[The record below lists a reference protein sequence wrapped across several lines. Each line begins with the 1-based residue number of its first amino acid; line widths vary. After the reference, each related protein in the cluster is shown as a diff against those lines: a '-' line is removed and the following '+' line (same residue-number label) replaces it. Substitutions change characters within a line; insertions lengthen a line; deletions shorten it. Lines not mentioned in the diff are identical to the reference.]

1 MTRVPPAVIMKV
13 ASQHAEEAAFLWILR
28 DNAVTEAHFDQSHL
42 SDLEERLEAHLDGLR
57 IAQQTG
63 WELALENLQQFP
75 ESGEMFAAATLAFE
89 SNSPEKLRAIYD
101 IAEANPETE
110 HGLISAFGWVDTK
123 HLSGKVNGL
132 LDSANPFWRRIGI
145 AACAIHRVNPGKHL
159 DKALQDDDSSLCC
172 RALKAVGEL
181 GLTDKQEAVNQYF
194 SSDDPNKRFWSAWA
208 AVLTGNRDTA
218 PDILQTFLT
227 TPGKQAFQAAQLV
240 FRVNTLENSQYLLG
254 NLAKQPEHLRL
265 AIQGTGISGDSR
277 YISWLIQ
284 HMETPELA
292 RVAGEA
298 FTLITGVDLAWN
310 DLETDQP
317 EDFETGPTES
327 AGDDNVD
334 LDPDENLPWP
344 HPVLIQQWWQQHQ
357 GEFPVGQRYLM
368 GQVVSEQQ
376 CNEVLKSGMQ
386 RQRMAAAFELALMR
400 TERPLFEIRAK
411 VARQK

>member
-1 MTRVPPAVIMKV
+1 MTRVPPAVIPQV
-13 ASQHAEEAAFLWILR
+13 ASQHAEEAAFLWLLR
-28 DNAVTEAHFDQSHL
+28 DNAVTEAHYDLTHL

-57 IAQQTG
+57 ISQQTG
-63 WELALENLQQFP
+63 WNMALENLQQFP
-75 ESGEMFAAATLAFE
+75 ESGEMFTAATLAFE
-89 SNSPEKLRAIYD
+89 SSSPEKLQTLYD

-110 HGLISAFGWVDTK
+110 RGLISALGWVNSK

-145 AACAIHRVNPGKHL
+145 AACAIHRVNPGKYL
-159 DKALQDDDSSLCC
+159 NNALQDEDEQLCC

-181 GLTDKQEAVNQYF
+181 GLTNKQEALSQYF
-194 SSDDPNKRFWSAWA
+194 STDNADKRFWAAWA
-208 AVLTGNRDTA
+208 TVLTGNRDTA

-227 TPGKQAFQAAQLV
+227 TPGQQAFQAAQLV

-317 EDFETGPTES
+317 EGFEAGPTES
-327 AGDDNVD
+327 AEDDDVD

-368 GQVVSEQQ
+368 GQIISEQQ
-376 CNEVLKSGMQ
+376 CNEVLKTGMQ
-386 RQRMAAAFELALMR
+386 RQRMAAAFELALMG
-400 TERPLFEIRAK
+400 TERALFETRK
-411 VARQK
+411 KSPSLR